1 MSGWVAPRT
10 KMSPRVARAADA
22 HEAASI
28 RSGSEVCTNPSSRS
42 TPSTRMTR
50 SVSTEM
56 IAPIFWS
63 TAIRSM
69 ISGSI
74 AAFFSSVFPLAR
86 TAVSR
91 VCSVAPTDG

>member
-1 MSGWVAPRT
+1 MR
-10 KMSPRVARAADA
+10 
-22 HEAASI
+22 I
-28 RSGSEVCTNPSSRS
+28 
-42 TPSTRMTR
+42 TR

-63 TAIRSM
+63 TAMRSM

-74 AAFFSSVFPLAR
+74 AAFASSVMPSAR

-91 VCSVAPTDG
+91 SCSVAPTDGYGSAIFVPWRRRGARMWMPFSRLSTTAPNWRRMSRW